1 MTTVDGRL
9 AYVALGCLVEPGN
22 RALGEHVIAHGS
34 EAALRALL
42 DGTLSA
48 DLTGAATARMR
59 VPDVIRLARAAL
71 ADARRLGARI
81 VTPADEEWPRQFDK
95 LVTISRPHADRGDRD
110 TFPPLCLWV
119 RGELPLAETLARS
132 VSVVGARAG
141 TEYGEHVTAELTHGL
156 AVRDW
161 TIVSGGAIG
170 IDTAA
175 HRGAL
180 AAGGATVSVL
190 GCGIDRPYPASN
202 ASLFERIS
210 EEGLL
215 ISEWPPG
222 SVPYR
227 HHFLIRN
234 RVIAAATLGTV
245 MVEASARSGAM
256 QTLRRARALG
266 RRAMAVPG
274 PVTSAMSVGCHMMLR
289 EEQIR
294 LVTGWADVLEEVGA
308 IGADLAPLPRGP
320 ERDWDSLD
328 PTSLQVLDA
337 VPRRRG
343 ATADQIAA
351 AAGVSVREAL
361 RSLGLLR
368 VHGYVVDRDG
378 SFSLAKR

>member
-1 MTTVDGRL
+1 MTTVDIRL

-22 RALGEHVIAHGS
+22 RLLGEHVIAHGP
-34 EAALRALL
+34 EIALRALL

-59 VPDVIRLARAAL
+59 VSDVIRLARAAL

-81 VTPADEEWPRQFDK
+81 VTPADEEWPQQFDK
-95 LVTISRPHADRGDRD
+95 LVTISQQHGERHDRD

-119 RGELPLAETLARS
+119 RGELPLAPTLARS
-132 VSVVGARAG
+132 VSVVGARAS
-141 TEYGEHVTAELTHGL
+141 TAYGEHVTAELTHGL
-156 AVRDW
+156 ATRDW
-161 TIVSGGAIG
+161 AIVSGGALG

-180 AAGGATVSVL
+180 AAGGATISVL
-190 GCGIDRPYPASN
+190 GCGIDRTYPASN
-202 ASLFERIS
+202 ASLFECIS

-222 SVPYR
+222 SASHR

-289 EEQIR
+289 EEHIR
-294 LVTGWADVLEEVGA
+294 LVTGWADVLEEVGS

-320 ERDWDSLD
+320 ERDWDNLD
-328 PTSLQVLDA
+328 PTSVQVLDA

-368 VHGYVVDRDG
+368 VHGYVVERDG